1 MKHKVL
7 NETELLTFLLNNFK
21 ELSNKKI
28 KSLLKYNNILVN
40 DKIKTK
46 YNYLLKPNDIVSIK
60 EYKTKKHN
68 DNLKIIYE
76 DKNIII
82 LEKILELLTISTS
95 NEKEKTLYHMVSEYI
110 KQSNKKNRIFIV
122 HRLDKDTS
130 GLVVF
135 CKNAHLRDLMQKNWG
150 KVTRKYVAV
159 VEGDLKDLSG
169 SFKSYLVED
178 NNFKVHVTNSKNGK
192 LAITNYKKLKS
203 NFRYTLVEIEILTG
217 RKNQIRVQFS
227 QNGNPVVGDKKYSNR
242 KAGNRLYLH
251 SNKLEFIHPIT
262 KKKMNF
268 SLPIPAEFDTIV
280 K

>member
-1 MKHKVL
+1 MKIIVK
-7 NETELLTFLLNNFK
+7 NDDYLLEYLYKNISNRSKNNVK
-21 ELSNKKI
+21 T
-28 KSLLKYNNILVN
+28 LLKNGVYVNGKLV
-40 DKIKTK
+40 TK
-46 YNYLLKPNDIVSIK
+46 HDYM
-60 EYKTKKHN
+60 
-68 DNLKIIYE
+68 LKIGDELNIIINRIDSIDVIYE
-76 DKNIII
+76 DNDFLVVNKPYN
-82 LEKILELLTISTS
+82 LLTVSTEK
-95 NEKEKTLYHMVSEYI
+95 EKEKTLYHMVLEYLR
-110 KQSNKKNRIFIV
+110 KKNQRVFIV

-150 KVTRKYVAV
+150 KVIRKYVAV

-169 SFKSYLVED
+169 SFKSYLIED

-227 QNGNPVVGDKKYSNR
+227 QNGNPVVGDKKYSSR
-242 KAGNRLYLH
+242 KSGGRLYLH
-251 SNKLEFIHPIT
+251 SNRLEFVHPIT

-268 SLPIPAEFDTIV
+268 TLPIPVEFDTMV